1 MTQIKTEIL
10 DNFNT
15 YSGLDLYEM
24 NLSAFKHYVEQ
35 NLHKSIYLF
44 EKEINH
50 NLLILDVRRLE
61 IYFAQVM
68 HKLENSPFL
77 EFEDS
82 YMDKYIEEY
91 NLDKENILNINNKEL
106 ISFLNRTGDPFDP
119 LNGPDSDLYFESE
132 KIKATFYSYVAKHEI
147 LFFIDR
153 IKDLREKY
161 IGKPVEKENKQK
173 YTYTKLYAY
182 ELSRYDNL
190 TKEHNYFAYYHSILL
205 PYISKVK
212 EEVQETILKLEPV
225 KIPLYIDK
233 TIAEIE
239 SSGFQNTSLNELDKY
254 VAEYNIDVN
263 KLPEVEN
270 IALNDLLS
278 FNTPHLENS
287 YQKFSEME
295 FIQEKFYRYALRTE
309 TIKLLGYLKELQ
321 NTYQN
326 SKNNTIKTEKVKS
339 NTIFTSIEA
348 QQWFHNTLEELNAID
363 EDNIAKKGFSA
374 KANAIFRNKDCI
386 DTIFKYQVL
395 LKDYIAYLNKTYQ
408 AKIKNP
414 DKLSSGINHA
424 SKVEELIKLYKEN

>member
-1 MTQIKTEIL
+1 
-10 DNFNT
+10 
-15 YSGLDLYEM
+15 M
-24 NLSAFKHYVEQ
+24 NLSVFKHYVEQ

-50 NLLILDVRRLE
+50 NLLVLDVRRLE
-61 IYFAQVM
+61 IYFAQVI

-77 EFEDS
+77 KFEDS
-82 YMDKYIEEY
+82 YMDKYIKKY

-132 KIKATFYSYVAKHEI
+132 KIKSTFYSYVAKHEI

-161 IGKPVEKENKQK
+161 IGKPIEKETKQK

-190 TKEHNYFAYYHSILL
+190 TKEHNYFKYYHSVLL

-212 EEVQETILKLEPV
+212 EEVQETILKLDSV
-225 KIPLYIDK
+225 KIPLYIYK

-254 VAEYNIDVN
+254 VAEYNIDVK

-270 IALNDLLS
+270 IDLNDMLS
-278 FNTPHLENS
+278 FNIPHLQKS
-287 YQKFSEME
+287 YQEFSEIE

-321 NTYQN
+321 NAYQN
-326 SKNNTIKTEKVKS
+326 SKNNTIKTEKVYS

-348 QQWFHNTLEELNAID
+348 QQWFQNTLEELNAVD
-363 EDNIAKKGFSA
+363 ENNVAKKGFSA

-395 LKDYIAYLNKTYQ
+395 LKNYIAYLNKAYQ

-424 SKVEELIKLYKEN
+424 SKVEELIKLYK